1 MPLIHQVMI
10 LPFRNRINSSLRPVH
25 RIKHVIDS
33 QFGAVAGT
41 AVRTTLIKGV
51 DAPVIGNV
59 TECETGSKVNGIFL
73 VIEGY
78 ARTAGALANAYIAVY
93 KNQSG
98 LIPAQ
103 NPNIIGTSTNKKF
116 YIHQEM
122 VMLQR
127 VINGNPRTFFKGV
140 IAIPRHFRRF
150 AVLDSLIVSV
160 FSPGVDLDVC
170 LQCHYKEF
178 R

>member
-1 MPLIHQVMI
+1 MV
-10 LPFRNRINSSLRPVH
+10 FRNRMQSALRPVH
-25 RIKHVIDS
+25 RIKHVVDL

-41 AVRTTLIKGV
+41 AVRTTLITGV
-51 DAPVIGNV
+51 DAPVIGSTSQV
-59 TECETGSKVNGIFL
+59 ETGSKINGIFL
-73 VIEGY
+73 VVEAY
-78 ARTAGALANAYIAVY
+78 ARTAGALANAYLAVY

-98 LIPAQ
+98 LVPAQ
-103 NPNIIGTSTNKKF
+103 NPNIIGSSTNKKF

-127 VINGNPRTFFKGV
+127 VVNGNPRTLFKGV

-150 AVLDSLIVSV
+150 AVSDSLIVSV

>member
-1 MPLIHQVMI
+1 M
-10 LPFRNRINSSLRPVH
+10 SSALRPVH
-25 RIKHVIDS
+25 RIKHVIDA

-41 AVRTTLIKGV
+41 AVRTTLATGV
-51 DAPVIGNV
+51 DAPVIGTTNQV
-59 TECETGSKVNGIFL
+59 ETGSKVNGIFL
-73 VIEGY
+73 TVEGY
-78 ARTAGALANAYIAVY
+78 ARTAGALANAYIAIY

-103 NPNIIGTSTNKKF
+103 NPNVIGSSTNKKF

-127 VINGNPRTFFKGV
+127 LINGNPRTFFKGV
-140 IAIPRHFRRF
+140 IAIPKHFRRF

>member
-1 MPLIHQVMI
+1 MV
-10 LPFRNRINSSLRPVH
+10 FRNRMQSALRPVH

-33 QFGAVAGT
+33 QFGAVGGT
-41 AVRTTLIKGV
+41 AVRTTLISGV
-51 DAPVIGNV
+51 DAPVIGTTNQV
-59 TECETGSKVNGIFL
+59 ETGSKVNGIFL
-73 VIEGY
+73 VVEAY
-78 ARTAGALANAYIAVY
+78 ARTAGALANAYLAVY

-98 LIPAQ
+98 LIPPQ
-103 NPNIIGTSTNKKF
+103 NPNIIGSSTNKKF

-127 VINGNPRTFFKGV
+127 LINGNPRTLFKGV
-140 IAIPRHFRRF
+140 IAIPKHFRRF